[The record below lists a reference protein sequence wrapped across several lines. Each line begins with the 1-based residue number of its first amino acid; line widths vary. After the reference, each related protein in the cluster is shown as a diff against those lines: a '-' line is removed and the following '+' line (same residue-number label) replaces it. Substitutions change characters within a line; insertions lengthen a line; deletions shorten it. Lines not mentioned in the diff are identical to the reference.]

1 MRATVSTS
9 AASGARPV
17 ASRRPRDGGQVTA
30 MVVLLTAAMIM
41 CAGLVVDGGRVFA
54 ANRRAH
60 DDAAGAARA
69 GAQALSISDL
79 RATGT
84 LTLNP
89 DAATAA
95 AQDYLKAAGATGT
108 VEVNGDEVT
117 VTVSITTRMLILGLG
132 GIGSRTVTA
141 TETAQAVHGVTGP
154 EP

>member
-1 MRATVSTS
+1 
-9 AASGARPV
+9 
-17 ASRRPRDGGQVTA
+17 

-69 GAQALSISDL
+69 GAQALSVSDL

-84 LTLNP
+84 VTLDP

-95 AQDYLKAAGATGT
+95 AQDYLTAAGVTGT
-108 VEVNGDEVT
+108 VEVNGDEVA

-141 TETAQAVHGVTGP
+141 QETARAVHGITGP

>member
-1 MRATVSTS
+1 
-9 AASGARPV
+9 
-17 ASRRPRDGGQVTA
+17 

-69 GAQALSISDL
+69 GAQALSLSDL

-84 LTLNP
+84 LSLDPEGAT
-89 DAATAA
+89 TAA
-95 AQDYLKAAGATGT
+95 LGYLKAAGVSGA
-108 VEVNGDEVT
+108 VAVAGDEVT
-117 VTVSITTRMLILGLG
+117 VTVSVTTRMLILGIG

-141 TETAQAVHGVTGP
+141 RETARAVHGVSGP